1 MENKKLIYV
10 YTSTGQLVN
19 NTPFIGVDK
28 AIEFLATKAEI
39 EFDVTE
45 NDKTCWRNG
54 IMERCRTNGEKYA
67 GYYWR
72 TRPTT
77 VFKTAQKFKTVKH
90 Y

>member
-19 NTPFIGVDK
+19 NTPFIGEQK
-28 AIEFLATKAEI
+28 ALEFLVKKAEI

-45 NDKTCWRNG
+45 ADKTCWRNG

-77 VFKTAQKFKTVKH
+77 VFKTAQKFKTVKV

>member
-19 NTPFIGVDK
+19 NTPFIGEQK
-28 AIEFLATKAEI
+28 ALEFLVKKAEI

-45 NDKTCWRNG
+45 DDKSLWLNA

-72 TRPTT
+72 SRPTT
-77 VFKTAQKFKTVKH
+77 VFKTAQKFKTVKV

>member
-1 MENKKLIYV
+1 MENRKLIYV
-10 YTSTGQLVN
+10 YTKSGQLVN
-19 NTPFIGVDK
+19 STPFIGIEK
-28 AIEFLATKAEI
+28 ALEFLANKAEI

-45 NDKTCWRNG
+45 DDKTCWRNG
-54 IMERCRTNGEKYA
+54 ILEVCRTNGDKYA

-72 TRPTT
+72 SRPTT

>member
-1 MENKKLIYV
+1 MENRKLIYV

-45 NDKTCWRNG
+45 DDTTCWRNG

-72 TRPTT
+72 SRPTT
-77 VFKTAQKFKTVKH
+77 VFKTAQKFKTVKV

>member
-19 NTPFIGVDK
+19 NTPFIGVEK
-28 AIEFLATKAEI
+28 AIEFLVKKAEI

-45 NDKTCWRNG
+45 DDKSLWLNA

-72 TRPTT
+72 SRPTT

-90 Y
+90 F

>member
-10 YTSTGQLVN
+10 YTASGQLVN
-19 NTPFIGVDK
+19 NTPFIGEQK
-28 AIEFLATKAEI
+28 ALEFLVKIAEI

-45 NDKTCWRNG
+45 DDKSLWLDA
-54 IMERCRTNGEKYA
+54 IIERCRMNGEKYA
-67 GYYWR
+67 GYYFR
-72 TRPTT
+72 PRPTT